1 MGKAVS
7 MRPEAPESKEQW
19 FKRKVAELGKALGKL
34 PAPRRRLAHMSLNDG
49 TPPRSEGT
57 SEGKTLYSGCSI
69 AESKRHKVH
78 TVGSH

>member
-1 MGKAVS
+1 MGKVVP

-34 PAPRRRLAHMSLNDG
+34 PATRRRLVHMSLNDD

-57 SEGKTLYSGCSI
+57 SEG
-69 AESKRHKVH
+69 
-78 TVGSH
+78 